1 MHKQRDCNDNN
12 KNDDNNNNNNNDN
25 IIIIVI
31 KEATSPRYSSMGTYL
46 QNHPA
51 NLQENIN
58 KGTLK

>member
-1 MHKQRDCNDNN
+1 MITIRMM
-12 KNDDNNNNNNNDN
+12 
-25 IIIIVI
+25 IIIITTIMIILIIIVI
-31 KEATSPRYSSMGTYL
+31 KEATSPRHSSMGTYL